1 MNQWWKR
8 IQQLL
13 GLKSDQ
19 SDPERTSQTN
29 QTKKEEKELSFS
41 HWILILIA
49 LGLAAVILSNYFS
62 KEEEAPKTFSNL
74 PLTQEEMVD
83 TDDEAIVTFGTR
95 SQFTTLAQYEE
106 ELENK
111 LKEMLSKIKGVG
123 EVSVMIN
130 LDSTQE
136 MVVEKNVQTQES
148 TTEERDREGGNRQ
161 IKDQQRNEQVVILR
175 QGNHEQPIVVKTT
188 KPPVRG
194 VLVLAPGATDV
205 QVKAW
210 ISEAVQRVLDVPP
223 HKVSVL
229 PKNQ

>member
-8 IQQLL
+8 IQQLF
-13 GLKSDQ
+13 GMKSDQ
-19 SDPERTSQTN
+19 SAPERTSQTN
-29 QTKKEEKELSFS
+29 KTKKEDKELSFS

-62 KEEEAPKTFSNL
+62 KEEEAPKTFSSL

-83 TDDEAIVTFGTR
+83 TDDEAIVTLGTR
-95 SQFTTLAQYEE
+95 SQFTTLSQYEE